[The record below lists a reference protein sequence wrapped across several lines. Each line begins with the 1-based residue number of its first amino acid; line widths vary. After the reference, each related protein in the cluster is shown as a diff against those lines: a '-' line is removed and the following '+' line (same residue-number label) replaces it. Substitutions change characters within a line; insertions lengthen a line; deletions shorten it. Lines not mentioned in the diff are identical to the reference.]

1 MGSIANESDLP
12 VMGIFWRP
20 HRLVTLWPELNVTLF
35 LLAEL
40 QGMEWIWGG
49 KGGIMA
55 IISSFLFFA
64 LRSLEIKRTSGK
76 NPEKKCFPTSVCM
89 RQLLLTEVKIGRF
102 PRQQD
107 LGRFLSQTL
116 NTHCMTLV
124 KWGTPA
130 FLNLLLLL
138 SSIFKIACD
147 CTHFGNAGK

>member
-89 RQLLLTEVKIGRF
+89 RQLLLTEVKIGFQGSRTWVASC
-102 PRQQD
+102 PRP
-107 LGRFLSQTL
+107 LTPIVWLWWSG
-116 NTHCMTLV
+116 
-124 KWGTPA
+124 GTPA

-138 SSIFKIACD
+138 SSVFKIACD